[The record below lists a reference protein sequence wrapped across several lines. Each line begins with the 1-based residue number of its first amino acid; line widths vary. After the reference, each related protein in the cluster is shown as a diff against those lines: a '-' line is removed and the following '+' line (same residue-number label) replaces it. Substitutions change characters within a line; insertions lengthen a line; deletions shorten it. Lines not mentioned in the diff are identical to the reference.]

1 MKLWNTVYLKGNL
14 TRDPEVKGANGWI
27 ALTSIA
33 HNKSIKKEDGT
44 WWNEAHFFDLI
55 AKWPDAVKK
64 LTKYKKGNSILV
76 TGELEQNKFE
86 VTNSD
91 GSKQQRFA
99 IRIVIQ
105 EILPIAKNSEIQE
118 EGFEDDNYS
127 YSAPV
132 ESVKP
137 SVPVVEKPVATKVA
151 PVRAA
156 ATVATA
162 TVVNAEAPKNIMDS
176 ALSENDFMLPTDPIF
191 SEDDLKGV
199 WPVNSAPTPVEE
211 EKDEFDLDDISFAPT
226 DEDFLLN

>member
-44 WWNEAHFFDLI
+44 WGTEAHFFDLI
-55 AKWPDAVKK
+55 AKGPDAVKK

-105 EILPIAKNSEIQE
+105 EILPIAKNSEIQD
-118 EGFEDDNYS
+118 EGFEDESYS

-137 SVPVVEKPVATKVA
+137 SAPAVEKPVATKVA
-151 PVRAA
+151 PVRT

-162 TVVNAEAPKNIMDS
+162 AVVSSEAPKNIMDS

-199 WPVNSAPTPVEE
+199 WPVNPNPTPVEE